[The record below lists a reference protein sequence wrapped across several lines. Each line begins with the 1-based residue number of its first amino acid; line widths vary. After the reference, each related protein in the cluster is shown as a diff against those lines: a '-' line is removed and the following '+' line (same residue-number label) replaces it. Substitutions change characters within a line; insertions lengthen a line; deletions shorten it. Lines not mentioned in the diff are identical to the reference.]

1 MIKILTVTDQEEAC
15 SLLVS
20 IDTDYTGALVYG
32 TNQHGDRVSML
43 FDVSLLKH
51 FFDEA
56 SKAIKVH
63 PAEHNECGEVT
74 CTHFKEEMNHA

>member
-20 IDTDYTGALVYG
+20 IDTEYTGALVYG

-43 FDVSLLKH
+43 FDVHLLKQ

-56 SKAIKVH
+56 SKAIKAH
-63 PAEHNECGEVT
+63 PEEHNECGEVT
-74 CTHFKEEMNHA
+74 CMHFKEEMNHA

>member
-20 IDTDYTGALVYG
+20 IDTEYTGALVYG

-43 FDVSLLKH
+43 FDVHLLKN
-51 FFDEA
+51 FFDKA
-56 SKAIKVH
+56 SKAIKAH

>member
-20 IDTDYTGALVYG
+20 IDTEYTGALVYG

-43 FDVSLLKH
+43 FDVRLLKH
-51 FFDEA
+51 FFDEV
-56 SKAIKVH
+56 SKAIKAQ
-63 PAEHNECGEVT
+63 PEKHNECGEVT
-74 CTHFKEEMNHA
+74 CTHYKED

>member
-1 MIKILTVTDQEEAC
+1 MIKIITVADQEEAC

-20 IDTDYTGALVYG
+20 IDTEYTGALVYG

-43 FDVSLLKH
+43 FDVHLLKN

-56 SKAIKVH
+56 SKAIKSQ
-63 PAEHNECGEVT
+63 PEENNECGEVT